1 MKKIL
6 FYSAAMALL
15 SSFMIAVGGCK
26 QEAQNQENQAKTEEA
41 ERLYLEGID
50 KGIEQIMSELDVI
63 GLGVAVV
70 RADEIVYKNSWGY
83 KNLESKTPL
92 AEDDLYRIASISKSF
107 TATSLMQLAERGEI
121 DLNADVSDLV
131 GFTVRNPKYPD
142 VKITPYML
150 LTHTS
155 SLNDSGGYFKLDVIN
170 PEVNNDYAKSYNSY
184 RPGTQY
190 EYCNL
195 GFNTLG
201 TILERISKIRFDE
214 YVRSNILRP
223 LGLGYAGYWIESL
236 DSTKFVTLY
245 QPDKEGVMQ
254 PQPEAY
260 APRRQEIA
268 SYKFG
273 YSTPIFSPTGGMKIN
288 PVGLAKVMQMHMG
301 LGTTPDGVKI
311 IAPQS
316 AMLMQSRLVETDDYP
331 ADDYK
336 HKVYYGF
343 ALETATTLIPGKT
356 MIGHTGSAYGAF
368 TSMFW
373 NCQRTF
379 GIIVMTNGCKG
390 DREQGFMAIHRR
402 VVNCLYQ
409 NLIKGTAEDC

>member
-6 FYSAAMALL
+6 FYLAAAALL
-15 SSFMIAVGGCK
+15 NSFLFAAVGCK
-26 QEAQNQENQAKTEEA
+26 QQPKDEKLNETTVPEAI
-41 ERLYLEGID
+41 YSEGLD
-50 KGIEQIMSELDVI
+50 KGIEKIMNELDVI

-70 RADEIVYKNSWGY
+70 RGGELVYKNNWGY

-107 TATSLMQLAERGEI
+107 TAASLMQLAERGEL

-201 TILERISKIRFDE
+201 TILERVSKIRFDE
-214 YVRSNILRP
+214 YVKSNVLKP

-245 QPDKEGVMQ
+245 QADKDGVMQ
-254 PQPEAY
+254 PEPDAY
-260 APRRQEIA
+260 APRKEEIA
-268 SYKFG
+268 NYKFG

-288 PVGLAKVMQMHMG
+288 PVGLARVMQMHMG

-373 NCQRTF
+373 NSQRTF